1 MLDIPL
7 LFETKRTGEVDVIVV
22 VSAKP
27 AVQRQRALVRPGMT
41 VEKLNFIL
49 ARQVADSEKRARAD
63 YVIDTSV
70 SLEETAK
77 EVDRVILALK
87 NAHSGA
93 ST

>member
-1 MLDIPL
+1 
-7 LFETKRTGEVDVIVV
+7 
-22 VSAKP
+22 
-27 AVQRQRALVRPGMT
+27 MT

-77 EVDRVILALK
+77 EVDRVIVALK
-87 NAHSGA
+87 KEHSGA